1 MRRRLTQQ
9 FRALH
14 LGNGA
19 LRFHQSA
26 WIDVAG
32 ILRLEITV
40 VIDRQG
46 EHRKPVNEHIAAEC
60 LYTKTETVDRGKGAR
75 DIISRKT
82 LTVAGEKAACFS
94 EKADTAFGL
103 DLRITADGALRQF
116 RPDRIAVKPACDA
129 RLIVMT

>member
-19 LRFHQSA
+19 LRFHQGA
-26 WIDVAG
+26 WIDVTG

-40 VIDRQG
+40 VIGRQG
-46 EHRKPVNEHIAAEC
+46 EHRKPVYQHITAQRLYAE
-60 LYTKTETVDRGKGAR
+60 TKTVGRGKGAR

-82 LTVAGEKAACFS
+82 LAVAGEEAACFG
-94 EKADTAFGL
+94 EKADAAFGL
-103 DLRITADGALRQF
+103 NFPITADGALRQF
-116 RPDRIAVKPACDA
+116 RPDRIAVKPAGDA